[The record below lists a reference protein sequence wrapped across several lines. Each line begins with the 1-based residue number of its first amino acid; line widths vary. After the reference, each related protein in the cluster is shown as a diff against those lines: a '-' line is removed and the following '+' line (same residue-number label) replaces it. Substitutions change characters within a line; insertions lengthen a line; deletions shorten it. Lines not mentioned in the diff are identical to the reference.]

1 MPQPEWHVQA
11 SCGGRSLVS
20 PLGSAGDRVVGLQ
33 RHSGWSECE
42 RQSWRCPQGLARQ
55 VRGGQ
60 ACVMPPGEKTVTVV
74 RCPVSDPLNGDG
86 FKWWQDP
93 GGVLGPLL
101 LPFGLA
107 GDWAGGLSYSKLR

>member
-60 ACVMPPGEKTVTVV
+60 ACVMLHEPMVP
-74 RCPVSDPLNGDG
+74 
-86 FKWWQDP
+86 Q
-93 GGVLGPLL
+93 
-101 LPFGLA
+101 
-107 GDWAGGLSYSKLR
+107 LSVEQPQPTHFTAFA